1 MEIYR
6 SFEIDR
12 MGSVDSMISPR
23 ERYEKEVFW
32 ELADDIS
39 RTDIQNGQGKR
50 SVFQKFFRIKQKTD

>member
-1 MEIYR
+1 
-6 SFEIDR
+6 
-12 MGSVDSMISPR
+12 MISPR

-39 RTDIQNGQGKR
+39 MTDIQNGQDKR

>member
-1 MEIYR
+1 
-6 SFEIDR
+6 

-39 RTDIQNGQGKR
+39 RTDIQNGQDKR
-50 SVFQKFFRIKQKTD
+50 SVFQRFFRIKQKTD